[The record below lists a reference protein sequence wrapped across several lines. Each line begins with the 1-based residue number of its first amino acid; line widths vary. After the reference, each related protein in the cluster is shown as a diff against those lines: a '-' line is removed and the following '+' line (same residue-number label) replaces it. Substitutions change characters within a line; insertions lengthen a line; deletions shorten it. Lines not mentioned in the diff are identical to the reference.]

1 MAEPLVAAAPAPPV
15 PLARR
20 ASLNGIAFA
29 LDLGVKTG
37 VGLVLTPLLVDRL
50 GAGLF
55 GVWEMLGRLGG
66 YLAAIGG
73 RPAEALRLVVAN
85 RQAAPAANHRCAQ
98 GAVIVWVAPAITGAA
113 PALHATLRLAAALTL
128 APPTR

>member
-1 MAEPLVAAAPAPPV
+1 MAEPLVAATPAPPV
-15 PLARR
+15 PLTRR

-73 RPAEALRLVVAN
+73 RPAEALRVVVAN
-85 RQAAPAANHRCAQ
+85 RQAAADADADHRRAL
-98 GAVIVWVAPAITGAA
+98 GAA
-113 PALHATLRLAAALTL
+113 LVVWLI
-128 APPTR
+128 

>member
-1 MAEPLVAAAPAPPV
+1 MAEPLVAATPVPPV
-15 PLARR
+15 PLTAR

-37 VGLVLTPLLVDRL
+37 VSLVLTPLLVDRL

-55 GVWEMLGRLGG
+55 GVWEMLGRLAG

-85 RQAAPAANHRCAQ
+85 RQAAPAEDQDRKSVVEGKRVDLGGRRIIKKKKKN
-98 GAVIVWVAPAITGAA
+98 IE
-113 PALHATLRLAAALTL
+113 
-128 APPTR
+128 

>member
-1 MAEPLVAAAPAPPV
+1 MAEPLVAATPAPPV
-15 PLARR
+15 PLTRR

-37 VGLVLTPLLVDRL
+37 VSLVLTPLLVDRL

-55 GVWEMLGRLGG
+55 GVWEMLGRLAG

-85 RQAAPAANHRCAQ
+85 RQAAADADADHRRAL
-98 GAVIVWVAPAITGAA
+98 GA
-113 PALHATLRLAAALTL
+113 
-128 APPTR
+128 

>member
-1 MAEPLVAAAPAPPV
+1 MAEPLVAATPAPPV
-15 PLARR
+15 PLTRR

-37 VGLVLTPLLVDRL
+37 VSLVLTPLLVDRL

-55 GVWEMLGRLGG
+55 GVWEMLGRLAG

-85 RQAAPAANHRCAQ
+85 RQAAPAQDHRRDRKS
-98 GAVIVWVAPAITGAA
+98 GVEGKRVDLGG
-113 PALHATLRLAAALTL
+113 
-128 APPTR
+128 

>member
-1 MAEPLVAAAPAPPV
+1 MAEPLVAATPAPPV
-15 PLARR
+15 PLTRR

-37 VGLVLTPLLVDRL
+37 VSLVLTPLLVDRL

-55 GVWEMLGRLGG
+55 GVWEMLGRLAG

-73 RPAEALRLVVAN
+73 RPAGALRLGGAD
-85 RQAAPAANHRCAQ
+85 RPAPPAPGPPRAPGPTPAAS
-98 GAVIVWVAPAITGAA
+98 VSF
-113 PALHATLRLAAALTL
+113 L
-128 APPTR
+128 PPPR